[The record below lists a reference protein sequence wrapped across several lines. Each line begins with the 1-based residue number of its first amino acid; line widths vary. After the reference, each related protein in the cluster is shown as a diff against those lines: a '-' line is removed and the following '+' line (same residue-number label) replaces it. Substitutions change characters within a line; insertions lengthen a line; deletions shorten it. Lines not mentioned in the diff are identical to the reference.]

1 MLTIKYLKG
10 RSIKEKLIKEAMAA
24 RADPKVGDIL
34 RMEHTGGYDFIRERW
49 LKAGFRNGVV
59 LHVYRSMS
67 TNPHFLICYAD
78 GTPTTQYCGKGFEV
92 IGNVG
97 KDIVKLLS

>member
-1 MLTIKYLKG
+1 MSL
-10 RSIKEKLIKEAMAA
+10 REDRIKEEEERLAN
-24 RADPKVGDIL
+24 RGDPKVGDIVRTKHEGFCFVRQKWL
-34 RMEHTGGYDFIRERW
+34 RGKD
-49 LKAGFRNGVV
+49 GFRNGVV
-59 LHVYRSMS
+59 LHVYRNLS